1 MQNPSKATDRKR
13 TELVKGKKVNF
24 TYLPPHEVR
33 DFAKVTS
40 VCVIPFT
47 DDGQMVAT
55 IIDRGIDFPGG
66 HVQQGETTL
75 QQTADREA
83 MEEACITLHPI
94 KVVSYI
100 ESDFYGTA
108 PDQLTYMVVT
118 TARVKEILPFK
129 ANEEALGREILPP
142 EAFLEKFKNLKAD
155 DAAYLVKMA
164 LNLTS
169 QP

>member
-1 MQNPSKATDRKR
+1 MADRKR
-13 TELVKGKKVNF
+13 TELIKGREVNF
-24 TYLPPHEVR
+24 TYLPHTAPAP

-66 HVQQGETTL
+66 HVQHGETTL

-83 MEEACITLHPI
+83 MEEACITLHPV

-100 ESDFYGTA
+100 ESDFYGSE

-118 TARVKEILPFK
+118 TARVKDILPFE
-129 ANEEALGREILPP
+129 ANEEAHGREILAP
-142 EAFLEKFKNLKAD
+142 EAFIERFQNLAPEDTK
-155 DAAYLVKMA
+155 YLIETA
-164 LNLTS
+164 LKLL
-169 QP
+169 

>member
-1 MQNPSKATDRKR
+1 MADRKR

-24 TYLPPHEVR
+24 TYLPPNEVR

-47 DDGQMVAT
+47 EDGQMVAT

-66 HVQQGETTL
+66 HVQEGEQTL
-75 QQTADREA
+75 QETADREA

-94 KVVSYI
+94 KVVSYV
-100 ESDFYGTA
+100 ESDFYGSE

-118 TARVKEILPFK
+118 TAKVKDILPFTP
-129 ANEEALGREILPP
+129 NEEAHGREILSP
-142 EAFLEKFKNLKAD
+142 EAFLERFENLASAD
-155 DAAYLVKMA
+155 TAYLVQTAQA
-164 LNLTS
+164 LLNS
-169 QP
+169 

>member
-1 MQNPSKATDRKR
+1 MTDRKR
-13 TELVKGKKVNF
+13 TELVKGRTVNF

-66 HVQQGETTL
+66 HVQEGETTL

-83 MEEACITLHPI
+83 MEEACITLHPL

-100 ESDFYGTA
+100 ESDFYGA
-108 PDQLTYMVVT
+108 EPDQLTYMVVT
-118 TARVKEILPFK
+118 TARVKEILPFT

-142 EAFLEKFKNLKAD
+142 EAFLQRYQNLAPE
-155 DAAYLVKMA
+155 DAAYLLKTA
-164 LNLTS
+164 LLLL
-169 QP
+169 